1 MVKHIILWQLKDE
14 LSLQEK
20 ELVKKE
26 MKDGLEGLKGKG
38 PGLIDIHV
46 QISALES
53 SNAEVMLDVTL
64 EDAAEADRI
73 VTILMGDK
81 TEPRKEY
88 IAEHANFNK
97 KDRFMELEVKKNA

>member
-1 MVKHIILWQLKDE
+1 MVKHIILWQLNDE
-14 LSLQEK
+14 LSAQEK

-26 MKDGLEGLKGKG
+26 MKDGLEGLKGKV

-64 EDAAEADRI
+64 EDAAALNGYSVHPDHLAVANSKVRPYTKTRI
-73 VTILMGDK
+73 CMDFQI
-81 TEPRKEY
+81 
-88 IAEHANFNK
+88 
-97 KDRFMELEVKKNA
+97 

>member
-26 MKDGLEGLKGKG
+26 MKDGLEGLKGKV

-64 EDAAEADRI
+64 EDAAALNGYSVHPDHLAVANSKVRPYTKTRI
-73 VTILMGDK
+73 CIDFQ
-81 TEPRKEY
+81 
-88 IAEHANFNK
+88 I
-97 KDRFMELEVKKNA
+97 